1 MQITKNTVVTLHYE
15 LSDPE
20 GTVLSAS
27 EQAMS
32 YLHGGYGALFES
44 VERALEEQT
53 TGYTAD
59 LTLTPAQ
66 AYGQIDRHL
75 LRVEPRD
82 RFPEQTR
89 AGLRFQSRNEDGTDT
104 VYTVIAVTEED
115 VVVDGNHPLAGRTLR
130 FKCRIVDVRAATA
143 EELAA
148 GRALEL
154 SPPC

>member
-59 LTLTPAQ
+59 LTLAPAQ
-66 AYGQIDRHL
+66 AYGQIDRNL

-82 RFPEQTR
+82 RFPEQTS

-104 VYTVIAVTEED
+104 VYTVIAVTDED

-130 FKCRIVDVRAATA
+130 FKCRIVDVRAVTA
-143 EELAA
+143 EELEA
-148 GRALEL
+148 GRALE
-154 SPPC
+154 S